1 MQDCKIRWN
10 YLCRPTLRLFLQQKT
25 YDTQQQYLAQV
36 GEQERDIIA
45 FSMLVY
51 SMGKG
56 GFLHFFSDGNGV
68 PVAAVN
74 NVLCKIDAFPVK
86 NLLEQSEKILEP
98 VLQTWPNS
106 TFIELLSHLTEAE
119 KEKIYR
125 LDQAYWQ
132 EEEKIYYKAYQYY
145 SNLG

>member
-10 YLCRPTLRLFLQQKT
+10 YLCHPTMRLFLQQET
-25 YDTQQQYLAQV
+25 YDSRQQYLAQV

-45 FSMLVY
+45 FSILVH
-51 SMGKG
+51 SMSKG
-56 GFLHFFSDGNGV
+56 GFLHFFSDDHGV
-68 PVAAVN
+68 SAAAVH
-74 NVLCKIDAFPVK
+74 NVLCKINAVSVK

-106 TFIELLSHLTEAE
+106 TFIELLGHLLESE

-132 EEEKIYYKAYQYY
+132 EEEKIYYRAYQYY

>member
-1 MQDCKIRWN
+1 MS
-10 YLCRPTLRLFLQQKT
+10 
-25 YDTQQQYLAQV
+25 A
-36 GEQERDIIA
+36 
-45 FSMLVY
+45 
-51 SMGKG
+51 
-56 GFLHFFSDGNGV
+56 
-68 PVAAVN
+68 AAVH
-74 NVLCKIDAFPVK
+74 NVLCKINAVSVK

-106 TFIELLSHLTEAE
+106 TFIELLGHLLESE

-132 EEEKIYYKAYQYY
+132 EEEKIYYRAYQYY